1 MEKKAQ
7 RRSSLDMR
15 GGGLL
20 IRRRKA
26 IAAVRLQPHL
36 DLPARL
42 HLDPIAPPLDG
53 RSVIELLQFSCSD
66 TLGLPGYPFSPI
78 HHLGS
83 LLAQSAL
90 SAPLP

>member
-1 MEKKAQ
+1 MKENA

-26 IAAVRLQPHL
+26 IAAAVRLQPHL